1 MKKST
6 VFLLHLGYWLL
17 YCLMF
22 SVMFTLSRSTIQSAF
37 ADWDDGLFLGIFG
50 VINGLFSFYIF
61 YLWLVPRYLNH
72 QKVKAF
78 ISLGLGMSLVVGAFC
93 AWLMLL
99 TTGLVIWFVLDANK
113 FFVMDWESQLIF
125 AGVFTLLSMINGAI
139 GTVMRGFITWY
150 GDIHLKELEANR
162 TLKTELA
169 LIKAQ
174 INPHFLFNTLNNID
188 VLIEHDAKKASL
200 YLNKLSDLLRFVL
213 YETQSDLIPLSLE
226 IDHIKKYVE
235 LQKLRTTNDNYIT
248 LHISGETE
256 GQKIHPM
263 LIIPFIENAFKFAT
277 NKKLNEA
284 IEIELAIKGKQLSFR
299 CKNLFDPEKSSN
311 ESHGGLGNHLLR
323 QRLDFLFKQKYTLET
338 LSHKNSYTVNL
349 TLPLK

>member
-17 YCLMF
+17 YCLLF
-22 SVMFTLSRSTIQSAF
+22 SVMFVLSRSTIQSAF
-37 ADWDDGLFLGIFG
+37 ADWDDGLFFAVFAI
-50 VINGLFSFYIF
+50 VNGLISFYVF
-61 YLWLVPRYLNH
+61 YLWLVPRYLNS
-72 QKVKAF
+72 QKVGTF
-78 ISLGLGMSLVVGAFC
+78 IGLGSGISIAVGLFSTLLMVLVTGIIL
-93 AWLMLL
+93 WLVLNNTKFILL
-99 TTGLVIWFVLDANK
+99 
-113 FFVMDWESQLIF
+113 DWEAQLIF
-125 AGVFTLLSMINGAI
+125 TGVFTLLALVNGAI
-139 GTVMRGFITWY
+139 GTIMRGFITWY

-213 YETQSDLIPLSLE
+213 YETQTDLIPLSLE
-226 IDHIKKYVE
+226 LDHIKKYVE

-248 LHISGETE
+248 LQISGEAE
-256 GQKIHPM
+256 GLKIHPM

-284 IEIELAIKGKQLSFR
+284 IEIELTIKGKQLFFR
-299 CKNLFDPEKSSN
+299 CKNLFDPEKSSAEN
-311 ESHGGLGNHLLR
+311 HGGLGNHLLR
-323 QRLDFLFKQKYTLET
+323 QRLDFLFKEKYTLET